1 MPINHDAVAALPI
14 SGPPS
19 KTLLRNVAVA
29 RMPYVLADD
38 DDVTDLVAIDP
49 DTGAVIVDILF
60 LGRVFH
66 LDDTDTTT
74 ANDGIS
80 CLVSFDGLRY
90 KLSDQSSVFAYSVLD
105 NTLTSPPSSPS
116 AAIGDAYLV
125 AAGATGAWVGHS
137 ADVAVLTR
145 RGWEFIT
152 FGIGRFVYVE
162 SVDTYYH
169 RDSGGTWVTGF
180 GNHTFSA
187 HSIPLSAAINF
198 GKRLIVENQT
208 TNAPPGS
215 PTIGDAYIIGSS
227 PTGDAKKIAICE
239 DGATFTVYTATNGW
253 SAYDKAT
260 NNSYT
265 FNGTAWISGAGSWI
279 NRQAVATSSG
289 STSFTSGSTN
299 YTYSA
304 TVAPTTAVRGLN
316 DTATLSFQARAS
328 GNTLRFHYAADVTF
342 STGTDGPGAGN
353 IVIALLKDSN
363 ASAID
368 WQRGHL
374 IDSVLSLVNIG
385 SAFVH
390 LDHWFEIAATDALS
404 HTYSIL
410 ITSKIGGAGNNLSDV
425 TSLTR
430 RTFEVEESGS

>member
-1 MPINHDAVAALPI
+1 
-14 SGPPS
+14 
-19 KTLLRNVAVA
+19 
-29 RMPYVLADD
+29 
-38 DDVTDLVAIDP
+38 
-49 DTGAVIVDILF
+49 
-60 LGRVFH
+60 
-66 LDDTDTTT
+66 
-74 ANDGIS
+74 
-80 CLVSFDGLRY
+80 
-90 KLSDQSSVFAYSVLD
+90 VLD
-105 NTLTSPPSSPS
+105 NTRSQRRRLADDRRRLSDRRRRDRRVGRQGQLHRRLYPPRLGVHQFRHRPLRLCRERRHLLPS
-116 AAIGDAYLV
+116 ELRRLLGQRIRQSDLRRELGPAVGRDQFRQAADRREPDDQR
-125 AAGATGAWVGHS
+125 AARFSVG
-137 ADVAVLTR
+137 R
-145 RGWEFIT
+145 RCL
-152 FGIGRFVYVE
+152 
-162 SVDTYYH
+162 YH
-169 RDSGGTWVTGF
+169 R
-180 GNHTFSA
+180 
-187 HSIPLSAAINF
+187 
-198 GKRLIVENQT
+198 
-208 TNAPPGS
+208 
-215 PTIGDAYIIGSS
+215 SS
-227 PTGDAKKIAICE
+227 PTGAWAGTAAKIAICE
-239 DGATFTVYTATNGW
+239 AGTTFTIYTPTNGW